1 MSGYDNQIINFFFS
15 EYCIDVLSVTLLSI
29 LQGVNDSSRFLWG
42 HIHICGQSDRCTMWM
57 IWPGSDFIL
66 DLVRYVWFWKSSS
79 PKNHVFSVDDQSES
93 DVKDCWISLSHFFF
107 LQFQGLRVFMW
118 WVSVVRCYSDS
129 SCANVLSIHLRF
141 SVSNDDLL
149 SNIPSA
155 ICSCAVSVCALSFHN
170 SVWLS
175 SQCYGGERRT

>member
-1 MSGYDNQIINFFFS
+1 MSGYDNQIIHFFFS
-15 EYCIDVLSVTLLSI
+15 EYCIGVPSVTLLSI

-93 DVKDCWISLSHFFF
+93 DVKDCRISLSHFFF
-107 LQFQGLRVFMW
+107 LHFQGLRVFMW

-141 SVSNDDLL
+141 SISNDDLL

-155 ICSCAVSVCALSFHN
+155 ICSCAVSVCALCFHN

-175 SQCYGGERRT
+175 SQCYGGKRRT